1 MIAELRYL
9 EIKKQEGKYDYYEGK
24 FVLRLNC
31 NKNVRAKSVKAEI
44 HKVRI
49 S

>member
-31 NKNVRAKSVKAEI
+31 KNVRAKSVKAEI

>member
-9 EIKKQEGKYDYYEGK
+9 EIKEQEGKYDYYEGK

-31 NKNVRAKSVKAEI
+31 NKKCTREVCKG
-44 HKVRI
+44 
-49 S
+49 